1 MSVGLCSSALFGKPL
16 VFAGSF
22 NQQWMCCSVC
32 VCVCRELAVEEVASL
47 RLIWR
52 GEQDEEKNCPYDWLG
67 E

>member
-1 MSVGLCSSALFGKPL
+1 MDVLQC
-16 VFAGSF
+16 
-22 NQQWMCCSVC
+22 VC

>member
-1 MSVGLCSSALFGKPL
+1 MGLCSCSALFGKPL
-16 VFAGSF
+16 AFGGSLK
-22 NQQWMCCSVC
+22 QQWMCCSVC
-32 VCVCRELAVEEVASL
+32 VHRELATEEVASL